1 MSITIT
7 RRGLGLSAVA
17 GTALAGA
24 GSLAPRASA
33 AAGQGGFG
41 IDLAA
46 MDRSVVPGED
56 FYRYVNGTW
65 LKTSQIPADRSSLA
79 EFGRLDEMNSERSRA
94 ILEAAATAPT
104 TPEARKLGDF
114 YASLMDEAA
123 ADARGVHPLAPQLAR
138 IAAIK
143 TPADLARAIAEV
155 SRGWLAPLPGGGSPV
170 APSPIATG
178 VTVDLKNPTRYLP
191 AIGQGGIG
199 LPDRDYFFLE
209 GPSFAKA
216 RAAYRAHLAA
226 MFKLAGFSQSQ
237 ARATRVYTLEMRI
250 AQSHWTRQA
259 QREVE
264 KRYNIWSRADF
275 AAKAPGLDWDAF
287 LTAAGFAGQRTF
299 LVSQTGTTIGA
310 AQAAGEVPLQ
320 AWKDYLAFRAIH
332 AFAPSGPKALVDENF
347 AFNDRVL
354 AGTPVLAARWKRA
367 GQTMDR
373 AMGSAIGRI
382 YLDRHFPPEA
392 RAQAQIMTGEI
403 KAAMGRRIAGLA
415 WMTPQTK
422 ARALTKLA
430 AARVEVGGQQ
440 PLRTYE
446 GLIVRRDDAY
456 GNVRRAAAH
465 DYARNL
471 AKLGRPVDRGE
482 WQMVPQTV
490 NAQANPVLVKIM
502 FPAGIM
508 QGVFFDPAADPA
520 VNYGAIGVVIGHEL
534 SHLFDDQ
541 GSKFDERGAL
551 NNWWTPDDLRQFT
564 VAVEALAAQYGAYEP
579 LPGAHLNGHLTL
591 GENIA
596 DLAGLS
602 LARDA
607 YYASLNGAPAPV
619 IDGFSADQRF
629 YMAFNQVYRSLYRE
643 DALRQSLS
651 TNPHSP
657 GEWRAMEVRNVDPW
671 YAAFDVKPGQK
682 WYLPTEQ
689 RVRVW

>member
-1 MSITIT
+1 MAISIT
-7 RRGLGLSAVA
+7 RRGLTLSAVA

-24 GSLAPRASA
+24 AGLASRA
-33 AAGQGGFG
+33 AATGEGGFG

-46 MDRSVVPGED
+46 MDRSVVPGDD

-79 EFGRLDEMNSERSRA
+79 EFGRLDELNTERGRA
-94 ILEAAATAPT
+94 ILEAAASAPT
-104 TPEARKLGDF
+104 TPEAKTLGDF

-123 ADARGVHPLAPQLAR
+123 AEAKGTKPLAPQLAR
-138 IAAIK
+138 IAAIDS
-143 TPADLARAIAEV
+143 PADLARGIAEV

-170 APSPIATG
+170 PPSPIATG

-199 LPDRDYFFLE
+199 LPDRDYFLLE

-216 RAAYRAHLAA
+216 REAYKTHLAA
-226 MFKLAGFSQSQ
+226 MFNLAGFSEPG
-237 ARATRVYTLEMRI
+237 ARSARVYALEERI
-250 AQSHWTRQA
+250 ANSHWTRQA
-259 QREVE
+259 QRNVE
-264 KRYNIWSRADF
+264 KRYNIWSRADL

-287 LTAAGFAGQRTF
+287 LTAAGFAGQDTF
-299 LVSQTGTTIGA
+299 LVSQPSTTIGA
-310 AQAAGEVPLQ
+310 AEAAGAVPLQ
-320 AWKDYLAFRAIH
+320 DWKDYLAFRAIH
-332 AFAPSGPKALVDENF
+332 AFAPYGPKAFVEENF
-347 AFNDRVL
+347 AFNDRAL

-373 AMGSAIGRI
+373 AMGSAVGRI
-382 YLDRHFPPEA
+382 YLEKHFQPEA
-392 RAQAQIMTGEI
+392 RAQAQVMTGNI

-415 WMTPQTK
+415 WMTPATK

-430 AARVEVGGQQ
+430 AARVDVGGQQ
-440 PLRTYE
+440 PLRTYD
-446 GLIVRRDDAY
+446 GLQVRRGEAF
-456 GNVRRAAAH
+456 GNVMRAAHH
-465 DYARNL
+465 DYERNL

-482 WQMVPQTV
+482 WQLVPQTV
-490 NAQANPVLVKIM
+490 NAQANPILVKIM

-508 QGVFFDPAADPA
+508 QGVFFDPKADPA
-520 VNYGAIGVVIGHEL
+520 VNYGAIGVVMGHEL

-541 GSKFDERGAL
+541 GSKFDEHGAL
-551 NNWWTPDDLRQFT
+551 NNWWTPDDLKQFT
-564 VAVEALAAQYGAYEP
+564 VAVEALAAQYSAYEP

-607 YYASLNGAPAPV
+607 YYASLNDAPAPV

-657 GEWRAMEVRNVDPW
+657 GEWRGAEVRNVDPW
-671 YAAFDVKPGQK
+671 YAAFDVKPGQRM
-682 WYLPTEQ
+682 YLPPEK
-689 RVRVW
+689 RVRIW